1 MKNSVSTPP
10 SGEARL
16 AELVNAV
23 RTGNPKA
30 VEELQGVL
38 APGVRFLLRRR
49 LTSGGADPHVRSVP
63 DAAVLAI
70 REDPSSAYGNRALLG
85 RAPSRAVCSAPG
97 WTLRSVEFEEF
108 VARRAGR
115 DPSRLPVLFG
125 SHLDSQPSGGKFD
138 GALGVIA
145 GLEVMRSLNDHGIV
159 TEAPVEL
166 VNWTDEEGSRF
177 GHSLMGSG
185 AWAGVYSL
193 DKVYGLTDSE
203 GVSVKTALDSIG
215 YCGPEK
221 AQPFPADAYF
231 ELHIEQGPLLEREE
245 KRIGIVT
252 GAQAQVWYDAVVTGQ
267 DSHAGTTPPSMRKD
281 ALVCA
286 ARIIDLVDRMMRA
299 RGEDGRGTVGQLF
312 VVPNSRNVVPGE
324 VKFSVEFR
332 HPDAAEIDRLDA
344 QFPREAGFIARDCG
358 VALDLT
364 TLFKIPA
371 QPFDPACVGLVR
383 EATARLGF
391 SSREIISGAGHD
403 AVYAAR
409 HVPTAMIF
417 TPCKDGLSHNELES
431 ILPEEA
437 RDGCQV
443 LFEAVLARA
452 NRVI

>member
-1 MKNSVSTPP
+1 MKDHDMSGQTNHPIDAKRLWDSLMDMAQIGATPK
-10 SGEARL
+10 G
-16 AELVNAV
+16 
-23 RTGNPKA
+23 
-30 VEELQGVL
+30 GV
-38 APGVRFLLRRR
+38 RR
-49 LTSGGADPHVRSVP
+49 LTLTDVDRRGRDAFRAHCEAAGLTVRV
-63 DAAVLAI
+63 DEI
-70 REDPSSAYGNRALLG
+70 GNM
-85 RAPSRAVCSAPG
+85 
-97 WTLRSVEFEEF
+97 F
-108 VARRAGR
+108 ARRPGR
-115 DPSRLPVLFG
+115 DPNRLPVLFG

-145 GLEVMRSLNDHGIV
+145 GLEVMRALNDHGIV

-185 AWAGVYSL
+185 VWAGVYAL
-193 DKVYGLTDSE
+193 DKAYALTDPD
-203 GVSVKTALDSIG
+203 GVTVEAALDSIG
-215 YCGPEK
+215 YRGPEK
-221 AQPFPADAYF
+221 AQAFPADAYF
-231 ELHIEQGPLLEREE
+231 ELHIEQGPILERED

-267 DSHAGTTPPSMRKD
+267 DAHAGTTPPSTRKD

-312 VVPNSRNVVPGE
+312 VVPNSRNVIPGE
-324 VKFSVEFR
+324 VRFSVEFR
-332 HPDAAEIDRLDA
+332 HPDGAEVDRLDA

-358 VALDLT
+358 ATLELT
-364 TLFKIPA
+364 QLFKIPA
-371 QPFDPACVGLVR
+371 QPFDPACVDLVR
-383 EATARLGF
+383 AATARLGF
-391 SSREIISGAGHD
+391 SSREIVSGAGHD

-409 HVPTAMIF
+409 HVPAAMIF